1 MSYDIELINRKTK
14 QPLLL
19 SQPQYIRGG
28 TVKAKLDENGNLVQA
43 KETEAS
49 INITYNY
56 NHYYVEATRDD
67 RRFFKQE
74 ADAEGNVMESSAG
87 IRGLYGK
94 TAAESLPML
103 TDMIERIKK
112 KYMDQETGA
121 WYVTKRKKFYLYDE
135 NGNLLMKTASLATET
150 KVHLYDENG
159 SEYRDPINAILNDL
173 PYRKEEKIYEVSEG
187 DMSNYWEGTA
197 ANAIIPLMDMLH
209 MAVEHLSDEEAVWDG
224 D

>member
-1 MSYDIELINRKTK
+1 MSYDIELINKKTK

-28 TVKAKLDENGNLVQA
+28 TVKAKLDENDNLVQT

-56 NHYYVEATRDD
+56 SHYYVEATRDD

-74 ADAEGNVMESSAG
+74 ANAEGNVTENSAG

-103 TDMIERIKK
+103 RDMIERIKK
-112 KYMDQETGA
+112 KYMDQETGE
-121 WYVTKRKKFYLYDE
+121 WSVTKRKKVHFYDE
-135 NGNLLMKTASLATET
+135 NG
-150 KVHLYDENG
+150 V
-159 SEYRDPINAILNDL
+159 EYKDPINAIINSL
-173 PYRKEEKIYEVSEG
+173 PYRKEEEIYEVSEG
-187 DMSNYWEGTA
+187 DTSNYWEGTA

-209 MAVEHLSDEEAVWDG
+209 MAVEHLFDKNTILKVS
-224 D
+224 